1 MKTQSAQHISD
12 KNVRRKFLSALEYL
26 LYLFVIFLI
35 ADFLIGFLIK
45 NNSFMGYPVPP
56 YGAVI
61 TENQTNELQQLDEPD
76 SSEYLIFSKELGWTI
91 GLNRTRNDNMYRSNS
106 AGIRANREYTV
117 HVPAG
122 VTRVAAF
129 GNSFT
134 EGVGVR
140 NDQCWTYL
148 LQKDLKNVE
157 VLNFGVRAYGTD
169 QAFMRYRI
177 EGKRYQPNIVIIG
190 FMLENIRRNVNRYR
204 LIYEHNTGSPVPH
217 DYWYDKFKYAFA
229 KDSRLFRLNTARI
242 GWLFY
247 EKYQRNQEK
256 MYFDE
261 ASEPFVITCEILKS
275 FTNEAIQNGA
285 QKAMVVLFPGKN
297 QLEYF
302 QQNGKKYWRSL
313 IKFLQANNIE
323 YLDITDGMIAAYDH
337 DRGAVIKG
345 HYTPYGNEIVSS
357 LILDW
362 LKQHEMNRT

>member
-1 MKTQSAQHISD
+1 
-12 KNVRRKFLSALEYL
+12 
-26 LYLFVIFLI
+26 
-35 ADFLIGFLIK
+35 
-45 NNSFMGYPVPP
+45 
-56 YGAVI
+56 
-61 TENQTNELQQLDEPD
+61 
-76 SSEYLIFSKELGWTI
+76 
-91 GLNRTRNDNMYRSNS
+91 
-106 AGIRANREYTV
+106 
-117 HVPAG
+117 
-122 VTRVAAF
+122 
-129 GNSFT
+129 
-134 EGVGVR
+134 
-140 NDQCWTYL
+140 
-148 LQKDLKNVE
+148 
-157 VLNFGVRAYGTD
+157 
-169 QAFMRYRI
+169 
-177 EGKRYQPNIVIIG
+177 
-190 FMLENIRRNVNRYR
+190 MLENIRRNVNRYR
-204 LIYEHNTGSPVPH
+204 LIYEHNTGSPVVKPRFILEENNLIKLPIPVSTRKELQQAVLTGEILALAGPH